1 VGELDS
7 SLVGGSLMICVKREG
22 GGKWSAVLVG
32 TLICMHIMHTSCYKE
47 YVLVDRYLHA
57 SEMLFV

>member
-1 VGELDS
+1 MGELDS
-7 SLVGGSLMICVKREG
+7 SLVGGSLMICVQREG

-32 TLICMHIMHTSCYKE
+32 TLICMQMHTSCYKE

-57 SEMLFV
+57 SKMLFV

>member
-1 VGELDS
+1 MDS

-32 TLICMHIMHTSCYKE
+32 TLICMHMHTAYK
-47 YVLVDRYLHA
+47 LLQGICD
-57 SEMLFV
+57 S